1 MNFITLADFY
11 YDEERLMMAIVP
23 LLMLLILLIFSIV
36 LIVYNIRNKIKIK
49 EKKKYENLIKNF
61 TFIMENSFKK
71 ANNYSILLNCL
82 NDYSEANMFIVNYKN
97 KYKKAPYL
105 NDFLNIY
112 QKYANKHIEIIS
124 YEFNK
129 LRNFKEFE
137 HNGRETVVF
146 IYNHLF
152 HYSLMQNGQYNY
164 LVSQVK
170 NAINYNRVHSLFI
183 DSKNYGQ
190 INENLYSKIN
200 NNTVNSERLYNS
212 VINKYNNITSF
223 NNLNVLRD
231 FDINFIND
239 MIQTLYV
246 LALEK
251 TFNAERYKKIKNI
264 WMSFNYILN
273 YYEDDIYIIP
283 PIDCI
288 FSKIIAYSKMGKGVL
303 KQITPEIMLW
313 VEYCLSSTCELNSD
327 DLITLASGLMWLGE
341 YDLEL
346 EILRKAASS
355 GMQLKSSVQERLI
368 FLENGGSVGPQ
379 LYTDISKEAFNY
391 DYSSLKWSDN
401 DFTNFFKNL
410 IFKNTALPYALAV
423 SEFRSS
429 FKSKYDNEITYDMIL
444 DKLNIMAKNEYLED
458 IECNHIKV
466 KSLTEDFN
474 EYDDAIMITL
484 AEKIGIKHAA
494 ILLFYNKIGININI
508 QILTLF
514 IPLEDTDGQKN
525 MKLAIS
531 LKQATTPKVTQIL
544 DSIRD
549 SVARQID
556 ELCGSNPYANNS
568 IY

>member
-1 MNFITLADFY
+1 
-11 YDEERLMMAIVP
+11 
-23 LLMLLILLIFSIV
+23 
-36 LIVYNIRNKIKIK
+36 
-49 EKKKYENLIKNF
+49 
-61 TFIMENSFKK
+61 
-71 ANNYSILLNCL
+71 
-82 NDYSEANMFIVNYKN
+82 
-97 KYKKAPYL
+97 
-105 NDFLNIY
+105 
-112 QKYANKHIEIIS
+112 
-124 YEFNK
+124 
-129 LRNFKEFE
+129 
-137 HNGRETVVF
+137 
-146 IYNHLF
+146 
-152 HYSLMQNGQYNY
+152 
-164 LVSQVK
+164 
-170 NAINYNRVHSLFI
+170 
-183 DSKNYGQ
+183 
-190 INENLYSKIN
+190 
-200 NNTVNSERLYNS
+200 
-212 VINKYNNITSF
+212 
-223 NNLNVLRD
+223 
-231 FDINFIND
+231 
-239 MIQTLYV
+239 
-246 LALEK
+246 
-251 TFNAERYKKIKNI
+251 
-264 WMSFNYILN
+264 MSFNYILN

-313 VEYCLSSTCELNSD
+313 VEYCLSSTCELDSD

-444 DKLNIMAKNEYLED
+444 DKLNIMAKNEY
-458 IECNHIKV
+458 
-466 KSLTEDFN
+466 
-474 EYDDAIMITL
+474 DDAIMITL